1 MDVILGGGIAAVTM
15 YASARWNPTVS
26 EKKKIIQTLINI
38 GFTVKDQ
45 GPKLFKINKKEYWI
59 DYIYNVPFGKIDDED
74 TQPILEKTLGKP
86 VKVHFKQKLFIRVYN
101 DQLQKK
107 VQYKDFPALEG
118 WSIPVGKTQEEILYH
133 DFDEIPHLTIAGA
146 TRWGKTVFMKA
157 MITHLIE
164 NHPDDV
170 EFYILDLK
178 SGLAFH
184 RYNNLKQVKVVADDY
199 KSSAAAL
206 KEVERDIK
214 KTMQEFKP
222 KYYENITETDIP
234 IRKFII
240 IDEAGELM
248 PDKSMSE
255 ADKEHA
261 RTCRRIMSHIARV
274 SGGLGYRMIFGTQY
288 PTKEVMDNQIK
299 ANASAKI
306 SFRLQTGV
314 QSKVAIDET
323 GAEKLEY
330 PGRAI
335 YKTVDNH
342 IVQTPFISNAEMW
355 KRLRRYEEKNVAARE
370 ETEKRGTDTIS
381 FGESNIF
388 H

>member
-1 MDVILGGGIAAVTM
+1 I
-15 YASARWNPTVS
+15 
-26 EKKKIIQTLINI
+26 
-38 GFTVKDQ
+38 
-45 GPKLFKINKKEYWI
+45 
-59 DYIYNVPFGKIDDED
+59 
-74 TQPILEKTLGKP
+74 
-86 VKVHFKQKLFIRVYN
+86 
-101 DQLQKK
+101 
-107 VQYKDFPALEG
+107 
-118 WSIPVGKTQEEILYH
+118 
-133 DFDEIPHLTIAGA
+133 
-146 TRWGKTVFMKA
+146 
-157 MITHLIE
+157 
-164 NHPDDV
+164 
-170 EFYILDLK
+170 
-178 SGLAFH
+178 
-184 RYNNLKQVKVVADDY
+184 VADDY

-206 KEVERDIK
+206 REVEKDIK

-222 KYYENITETDIP
+222 KYYENITETDIQT
-234 IRKFII
+234 RKFII

-314 QSKVAIDET
+314 QSKVAIDES

-335 YKTVDNH
+335 YKTVDHH
-342 IVQTPFISNAEMW
+342 IVQTPYISNSEMW
-355 KRLRRYEEKNVAARE
+355 KRLRRYEEKNVTARE
-370 ETEKRGTDTIS
+370 ETKEGGTDSIQ
-381 FGESNIF
+381 FGKNDVL

>member
-15 YASARWNPTVS
+15 YAAARWNPTVS
-26 EKKKIIQTLINI
+26 EKKKILQTLINI

-45 GPKLFKINKKEYWI
+45 EPRLFKTTKEDDWI
-59 DYIYNVPFGKIDDED
+59 DYIFNVPFGKVDDEN

-86 VKVHFKQKLFIRVYN
+86 VKVNFKQKLYIRVYN
-101 DQLQKK
+101 DQLQRETK
-107 VQYKDFPALEG
+107 YKDFPALEG
-118 WSIPVGKTQEEILYH
+118 WNIPVGKTQEKLLYH
-133 DFDEIPHLTIAGA
+133 DFDEIPHMTVAGA
-146 TRWGKTVFMKA
+146 TRWGKTVFMKS

-178 SGLAFH
+178 GGLSFH
-184 RYNNLKQVKVVADDY
+184 RYSNLKQVKVVADDY
-199 KSSAAAL
+199 KSSAKAL
-206 KEVERDIK
+206 KEVEKDIK
-214 KTMQEFKP
+214 ETMKEFKP
-222 KYYENITETDIP
+222 NYYENIVDTDIP
-234 IRKFII
+234 TRKFII

-248 PDKSMSE
+248 PNKSMSE
-255 ADKEHA
+255 SDKEHA
-261 RTCRRIMSHIARV
+261 RTCKKIMSHIVRV
-274 SGGLGYRMIFGTQY
+274 AGGLGYRLIFGTQY

-306 SFRLQTGV
+306 TFRLQTSV
-314 QSKVAIDET
+314 QSGVAIDES

-335 YKTVDNH
+335 YKTVDHH
-342 IVQTPFISNAEMW
+342 IVQTPYISNDEMW
-355 KRLRRYEEKNVAARE
+355 KRLRRYEEKNVTARE
-370 ETEKRGTDTIS
+370 KTKEGGTDSIQ
-381 FGESNIF
+381 FGNNDVL